1 MKTWSLSA
9 AAIGGDAQG
18 SAGHGLQFER
28 VEQELLMKPL
38 VTPTGASL
46 GEIDVPT
53 AGMRGTSSV
62 VVVVSLLVVGGC
74 RPSNVAICSTACTAD
89 PISD

>member
-1 MKTWSLSA
+1 MKTWSPSA

-53 AGMRGTSSV
+53 AGMTSSV
-62 VVVVSLLVVGGC
+62 VVVVSLVAGRWSCVG
-74 RPSNVAICSTACTAD
+74 PLYVAIL
-89 PISD
+89 

>member
-1 MKTWSLSA
+1 MLSTRFRGASPLQTWSPSA

-28 VEQELLMKPL
+28 VDQELLMKPL

-53 AGMRGTSSV
+53 AGMTSSV
-62 VVVVSLLVVGGC
+62 VVVVSSLVAGRGVV
-74 RPSNVAICSTACTAD
+74 SVLYVAIL
-89 PISD
+89 